1 MMVERFKR
9 DLIKEFRN
17 YDRMM
22 LMQDLMAGLTVTAVA
37 IPLALAFGVGSGA
50 TAASGLVTAIIA
62 GVIISALGGA
72 YFQISGPTGRHGGDI
87 NVHYRAVRFAGAC
100 LWLRCLR
107 ALSSL

>member
-50 TAASGLVTAIIA
+50 TAASGLVTGILP
-62 GVIISALGGA
+62 V
-72 YFQISGPTGRHGGDI
+72 
-87 NVHYRAVRFAGAC
+87 
-100 LWLRCLR
+100 
-107 ALSSL
+107 LSSARLAGRIFKFPGQRAPWRRY

>member
-62 GVIISALGGA
+62 GVIISAFGRGGI
-72 YFQISGPTGRHGGDI
+72 FKFSGTS
-87 NVHYRAVRFAGAC
+87 NGAP
-100 LWLRCLR
+100 WLRY
-107 ALSSL
+107 

>member
-37 IPLALAFGVGSGA
+37 IPLALAFGVGRGA
-50 TAASGLVTAIIA
+50 TAASGPVTAIFA
-62 GVIISALGGA
+62 GGILSAPG
-72 YFQISGPTGRHGGDI
+72 GGD
-87 NVHYRAVRFAGAC
+87 F
-100 LWLRCLR
+100 
-107 ALSSL
+107 

>member
-37 IPLALAFGVGSGA
+37 IPLALAFCAGSGA

-62 GVIISALGGA
+62 GGIIRAPGGA
-72 YFQISGPTGRHGGDI
+72 YFPISGPTGAMAGI
-87 NVHYRAVRFAGAC
+87 LMSIFAQYGF
-100 LWLRCLR
+100 
-107 ALSSL
+107 

>member
-37 IPLALAFGVGSGA
+37 IPLALALA
-50 TAASGLVTAIIA
+50 WAAAQRRHL
-62 GVIISALGGA
+62 AL
-72 YFQISGPTGRHGGDI
+72 
-87 NVHYRAVRFAGAC
+87 
-100 LWLRCLR
+100 
-107 ALSSL
+107 

>member
-9 DLIKEFRN
+9 DLIKEFHN

-62 GVIISALGGA
+62 GVIIARWA
-72 YFQISGPTGRHGGDI
+72 
-87 NVHYRAVRFAGAC
+87 VHIFKFPGLLAPWRRY
-100 LWLRCLR
+100 
-107 ALSSL
+107 

>member
-37 IPLALAFGVGSGA
+37 IPLALALA
-50 TAASGLVTAIIA
+50 WAAA
-62 GVIISALGGA
+62 
-72 YFQISGPTGRHGGDI
+72 QRRH
-87 NVHYRAVRFAGAC
+87 
-100 LWLRCLR
+100 R
-107 ALSSL
+107 AL

>member
-37 IPLALAFGVGSGA
+37 IPLALAFGRQLLPV
-50 TAASGLVTAIIA
+50 
-62 GVIISALGGA
+62 
-72 YFQISGPTGRHGGDI
+72 
-87 NVHYRAVRFAGAC
+87 
-100 LWLRCLR
+100 
-107 ALSSL
+107 LSSARLAGRIFKFPGQRAPWRRY

>member
-37 IPLALAFGVGSGA
+37 IPLALAFGVG
-50 TAASGLVTAIIA
+50 AA
-62 GVIISALGGA
+62 
-72 YFQISGPTGRHGGDI
+72 QRRH
-87 NVHYRAVRFAGAC
+87 
-100 LWLRCLR
+100 R
-107 ALSSL
+107 AL

>member
-37 IPLALAFGVGSGA
+37 IPLALAFGFRWHWLLA
-50 TAASGLVTAIIA
+50 WAAAQRRHL
-62 GVIISALGGA
+62 AL
-72 YFQISGPTGRHGGDI
+72 
-87 NVHYRAVRFAGAC
+87 
-100 LWLRCLR
+100 
-107 ALSSL
+107 

>member
-72 YFQISGPTGRHGGDI
+72 YFKFPGQ
-87 NVHYRAVRFAGAC
+87 RAPWR
-100 LWLRCLR
+100 RY
-107 ALSSL
+107 